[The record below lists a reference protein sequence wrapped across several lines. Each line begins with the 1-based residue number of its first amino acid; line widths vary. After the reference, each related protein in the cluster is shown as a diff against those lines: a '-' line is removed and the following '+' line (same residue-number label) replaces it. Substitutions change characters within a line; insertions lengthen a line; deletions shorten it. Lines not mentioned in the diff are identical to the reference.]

1 MPKLIV
7 QEGYKQVS
15 EYVIPEGITVV
26 GRSTDCDLVLAGRGV
41 SRRHVRFARDGN
53 VLTVEDMGSRNG
65 TFVNS
70 APLTEPLELKHMDV
84 TQLGESL
91 LVYNEV
97 ESDMDEATVSGE
109 LDSRVFDL
117 KFLQTM
123 VRAVTGNIARVVQGK
138 DDVIENIV
146 LAMLSDGHVLIED
159 VPGVGKTMLGSAL
172 AKSIRSEFKRIQ
184 FTPDLMPSDITGTEV
199 IQEDAATGNRTFTFV
214 PGPIFANII
223 LADEVN
229 RTPPKTQAAMLE
241 AMQEGKVS
249 VGGQDH
255 ELGKPFFVM
264 ATQNPLEQEGTYP
277 LPEAQQDRFLF
288 KIIVDYPAEE
298 EEKAIVRMVTS
309 RSAEEILPVLSADDI
324 LEAQKVIRSVPVADA
339 VIDYATRLVRTT
351 RLNQDDPPEFIQKW
365 TAWGCGP
372 RASIFLVSAAKVA
385 AVFRGAE
392 YVSCQDIA
400 AVCHPVMRHR
410 LAVNYAARAEGVTSD
425 HVIDLLLE
433 MIPPYETD

>member
-1 MPKLIV
+1 MADTATGTVEGTDVARLEVVRDAHERLLKELSKVIV
-7 QEGYKQVS
+7 GQRDVLEQVLMA
-15 EYVIPEGITVV
+15 I
-26 GRSTDCDLVLAGRGV
+26 LAGGHCLLEGV
-41 SRRHVRFARDGN
+41 PGLAK
-53 VLTVEDMGSRNG
+53 T
-65 TFVNS
+65 
-70 APLTEPLELKHMDV
+70 
-84 TQLGESL
+84 L
-91 LVYNEV
+91 LV
-97 ESDMDEATVSGE
+97 SS
-109 LDSRVFDL
+109 
-117 KFLQTM
+117 
-123 VRAVTGNIARVVQGK
+123 IA
-138 DDVIENIV
+138 D
-146 LAMLSDGHVLIED
+146 
-159 VPGVGKTMLGSAL
+159 AL
-172 AKSIRSEFKRIQ
+172 HLEFKRIQ